1 MYKLTLILK
10 YLRKRRIA
18 WVSLVAV
25 MLCTTMVL
33 VVISVMGGWLRM
45 FKEGFHGV
53 TGDVVVA
60 RPGTY
65 AGFPHYEEMIAEIE
79 KLPEVR
85 GAAPVLRSGGL
96 FQAAN
101 IRDLVQVVGLQAE
114 KMHRVNRF
122 RESLHLQYE
131 RQPQPTTRP
140 ARFDLPLDPEEYRA
154 QVPRSPQDVSR
165 WPGMIVGTYL
175 VTRKDKDGNIERPG
189 LMYRVP
195 VKLTVMGISDDSD
208 TVDLQNK
215 LERRYWIV
223 DDSRTQIWQVDDK
236 TVYVPFEVLQRDLKM
251 DAFAGEPARTNEIAI
266 GLHPG
271 ADLESARKKIED
283 IVAAV
288 AERHGLPVQRAGGEA
303 SIGLFGAPIRVLAW
317 QEVNAKFIGA
327 VEREKVLVTM
337 LFGIISIVAVFLIFC
352 IFFMIVVEKT
362 RDIGIIKSVGATAGG
377 VAQVFLGYGLA
388 IGLTGAILGT
398 AAGWWIVQNINWLHE
413 QMGRLMGVKI
423 WDPETYAFDTIPSSM
438 NPKEVAVIFTVA
450 VVASVIGALVPAIRA
465 ARLNPVEALRWE

>member
-79 KLPEVR
+79 RLPEVR

-114 KMHRVNRF
+114 KMHLVNRY
-122 RESLHLQYE
+122 RESLHRQYE
-131 RQPQPTTRP
+131 KLEPSAVRP
-140 ARFDLPLDPEEYRA
+140 ANFDLPLEPDDYRA
-154 QVPRSPQDVSR
+154 QVPRSPQDVSK
-165 WPGMIVGTYL
+165 WPGMVVGTYL
-175 VTRKDKDGNIERPG
+175 VTRKDKDGNVDRPSV
-189 LMYRVP
+189 MYRVP

-236 TVYVPFEVLQRDLKM
+236 TVYVPFDVLQRDLKM
-251 DAFAGEPARTNEIAI
+251 DAFEGEPGRTNEIAI
-266 GLHPG
+266 GLREG
-271 ADLESARKKIED
+271 ADLDGARKKIED

-288 AERHGLPVQRAGGEA
+288 AARHSLPLQRSGEESVA
-303 SIGLFGAPIRVLAW
+303 MFGAPIRVMAW

-388 IGLTGAILGT
+388 IGLTGAVLGT

-413 QMGRLMGVKI
+413 QMGKLMGIKI

-438 NPKEVAVIFTVA
+438 NPREVAVIFAVA
-450 VVASVIGALVPAIRA
+450 VIASVVGALVPAIRA

>member
-18 WVSLVAV
+18 WVSLIAV

-53 TGDVVVA
+53 TGDIVVA

-65 AGFPHYEEMIAEIE
+65 AGFPHYERMVAEIE
-79 KLPEVR
+79 RLPEVR
-85 GAAPVLRSGGL
+85 GVAPVIKSAAL

-101 IRDLVQVVGLQAE
+101 IRGPVQVVGLIPE
-114 KMHRVNRF
+114 KMHLVNQF
-122 RESLHLQYE
+122 RESLYRQYE
-131 RQPQPTTRP
+131 AKGNATTQP
-140 ARFDLPLDPEEYRA
+140 ANFDLPLPPDDYRA
-154 QVPRSPQDVSR
+154 MVPRSPQDVSQ
-165 WPGMIVGTYL
+165 WPGMIVGTYV
-175 VTRKDKDGNIERPG
+175 VTGKDKDGNIERPSI
-189 LMYRVP
+189 MYRVP
-195 VKLTVMGISDDSD
+195 VKLTVMGITEDSD
-208 TVDLQNK
+208 TIDLANK

-223 DDSRTQIWQVDDK
+223 DDSRSRIWQVDDN

-251 DAFAGEPARTNEIAI
+251 DAFEDQPARTSEIAI
-266 GLHPG
+266 GLNPG
-271 ADLESARKKIED
+271 VDLDATRKKVEQ
-283 IVAAV
+283 IVARV
-288 AERHGLPVQRAGGEA
+288 AEEAGLAFAPAGGDA
-303 SIGLFGAPIRVLAW
+303 QAVSFTAPIRVLTW
-317 QEVNAKFIGA
+317 QEVNAKFISA

-362 RDIGIIKSVGATAGG
+362 RDIGIVKSVGATAAG

-398 AAGWWIVQNINWLHE
+398 LAGWWIVKNINWLHE
-413 QMGRLMGVKI
+413 QMGRLMGIKV

-438 NPKEVAVIFTVA
+438 NPNEVAVIFVVA
-450 VVASVIGALVPAIRA
+450 VIASVIGALVPAIRA